1 MEQAK
6 SAGRIYLATVLMTL
20 AGALINRL
28 IYKGTGNYLLILI
41 ISQLLL
47 IIPSVFYLVKQ
58 RKGLAETIGFRSIS
72 VGSIV
77 LVIIFAYL
85 IMPLMGLINAI
96 SMLFVNN
103 DTTQVISN
111 LVGKNGFLV
120 SLVMVALVPCL
131 MEESVYRGVLFQSYR
146 QTSTLKG
153 IFLSGFL
160 FGLIHQNFNQFSYAF
175 VMGVVFVLVIEA
187 TGSILSTMI
196 IHFIINS
203 SSVMSLALQS
213 RINGLAGTE
222 AIVDSAQ
229 KVDLG
234 TTIIYMIPIAAIS
247 TLLAFFVFRV
257 LADNSGRWE
266 HVKGI
271 FKERTKTHFLTPS
284 LIIGMVICL
293 IIMIIVEYQGR
304 FSTGI
309 SKDEGFV
316 TVIYGIIHGVQN
328 FFY

>member
-1 MEQAK
+1 MERAK

-28 IYKGTGNYLLILI
+28 VYKATGNYLFILI
-41 ISQLLL
+41 ISQFLL

-58 RKGLAETIGFRSIS
+58 RKGLAETIGFHRVSIGS
-72 VGSIV
+72 VV

-103 DTTQVISN
+103 DTTQVIGN
-111 LVGKNGFLV
+111 LVGENGFLV
-120 SLVMVALVPCL
+120 SLIMVALVPCL

-153 IFLSGFL
+153 IFLSGLL

-175 VMGVVFVLVIEA
+175 VMGVVFALVIEA

-196 IHFIINS
+196 IHFIING

-213 RINGLAGTE
+213 KMGGLAGTE
-222 AIVDSAQ
+222 SILDSAQ
-229 KVDLG
+229 NINLG
-234 TTIIYMIPIAAIS
+234 TTIIYMIPVAAIS

-257 LADNSGRWE
+257 MADNSGRWE

-271 FKERTKTHFLTPS
+271 FKERTKTSFLTPS
-284 LIIGMVICL
+284 LIIGMGICL
-293 IIMIIVEYQGR
+293 AVMIIVEYQGR

-309 SKDEGFV
+309 PKDDGFV
-316 TVIYGIIHGVQN
+316 TVINGIIHAAWN
-328 FFY
+328 IIS